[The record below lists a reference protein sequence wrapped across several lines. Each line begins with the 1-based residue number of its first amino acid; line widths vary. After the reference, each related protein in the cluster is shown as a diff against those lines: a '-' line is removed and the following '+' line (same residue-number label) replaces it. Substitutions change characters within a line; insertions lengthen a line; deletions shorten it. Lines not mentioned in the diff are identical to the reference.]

1 MRIGQEMRKAVQNS
15 LPLRRLAVER
25 IIKAEA
31 CICEAVRE
39 DGSRADD
46 VNLKSMFLTCKHVL
60 SHMDRRGQRSDFQ
73 YRFGLGHP
81 LAGVPYISL
90 RGD

>member
-1 MRIGQEMRKAVQNS
+1 
-15 LPLRRLAVER
+15 VER

-46 VNLKSMFLTCKHVL
+46 VNLL
-60 SHMDRRGQRSDFQ
+60 SHMDRRGKGR
-73 YRFGLGHP
+73 
-81 LAGVPYISL
+81 AVAAEGVPDDFWLFQGS
-90 RGD
+90 GEKPE